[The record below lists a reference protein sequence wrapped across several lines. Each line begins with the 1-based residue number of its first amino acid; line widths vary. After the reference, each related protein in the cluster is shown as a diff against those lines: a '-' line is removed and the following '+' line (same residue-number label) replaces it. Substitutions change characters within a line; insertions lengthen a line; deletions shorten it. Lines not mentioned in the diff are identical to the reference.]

1 MSSFQYD
8 AATTLINLLNDN
20 WTSGQT
26 PEITKA
32 WLKRSTGFIDDRRD
46 QIIVTPKTE
55 KITYFSLYGTDHW
68 HDITIDLD
76 IRTYQD
82 DERHN
87 DIVKETVK
95 IITDKIRGGTDYTD
109 LRIISSYSRNQFM
122 RNMFNH
128 ILIVSM
134 RKTNPS

>member
-1 MSSFQYD
+1 LSSFQYD

-20 WTSGQT
+20 WTAGQV

-32 WLKRSTGFIDDRRD
+32 WKKRSTGFIDDRRD

-55 KITYFSLYGTDHW
+55 KVNYFSLYGTDHW

-76 IRTYQD
+76 VRTYQD
-82 DERHN
+82 DVRHN
-87 DIVKETVK
+87 DIVKEIIK

-109 LRIISSYSRNQFM
+109 LRVISSYTRNQFM

-128 ILIVSM
+128 ILTVSM
-134 RKTNPS
+134 RKINP